1 VGRGDP
7 GAAVAGCGTRWWV
20 LARSN
25 VSCGWV
31 GRRQRRAVARVH
43 FVDFAMFPRA
53 TSTFFPDSQHFVDLA
68 KIRMSKSTKCCLTA
82 AGSPA
87 SLPSRR

>member
-1 VGRGDP
+1 
-7 GAAVAGCGTRWWV
+7 
-20 LARSN
+20 
-25 VSCGWV
+25 
-31 GRRQRRAVARVH
+31 VH